1 MVVNKNRIVKKM
13 CSILSLAVLSA
24 VVVYAVVGNQV
35 SAAEVY
41 PTKQTFQT
49 SKKEDSNKLKE
60 WLSNTLF
67 KFIDFLKV
75 GVSRN
80 TTKVES
86 SLNSSNNNI
95 KQDIVWQDYFSDVV
109 NNKDRYYIN
118 YLAKE
123 KIVSIDQEKF
133 NPDNFVRLNEL
144 SKIIVNSYRHK
155 VWYNLNWNI
164 WLSNKNNFNKLM
176 PKYYNT
182 AYEMWL
188 LNWIESLE
196 DFERFVSYNDLNQ
209 MLQNFKRQYP
219 ELINLYYLDI
229 DQSAIT
235 IKRWDLSRVVFKTL
249 MLDADQT
256 NNVAY
261 QDIYYHTN
269 FDAIQTL
276 ANLDITNKQNSR
288 FYPDNNISRWDFI
301 VMFVRAYL
309 KANNKELSISNIDF
323 DIVDLDYNSV
333 YAPYI
338 IYAKEEWLIDY
349 LFEIVRS
356 QNYINI
362 EKRMTKHEAYY
373 VVSNIFDI
381 KIEYDVLKADR
392 EYISRWEIAQI
403 IVDSLNLSP
412 KLWDNKNISS
422 PNSQIEKFVMNIKS
436 FANSPKIAW
445 LLN

>member
-13 CSILSLAVLSA
+13 CSILSLAILSIVGLCTA
-24 VVVYAVVGNQV
+24 VGNQV

-41 PTKQTFQT
+41 PTKQDFQT
-49 SKKEDSNKLKE
+49 IKKENANKLKE

-67 KFIDFLKV
+67 RFIDFVKD
-75 GVSRN
+75 GVSKN
-80 TTKVES
+80 TTKIES
-86 SLNSSNNNI
+86 SLILSNTNTKEN
-95 KQDIVWQDYFSDVV
+95 VVLQDYFSDILDD
-109 NNKDRYYIN
+109 KDRYYIN

-123 KIVSIDQEKF
+123 KIISADQEKF
-133 NPDNFVRLNEL
+133 NPNNFVRLNEL
-144 SKIIVNSYRHK
+144 SKIIVNAYRHK
-155 VWYNLNWNI
+155 VWYNLNWNV

-188 LNWIESLE
+188 LNWIENLE
-196 DFERFVSYNDLNQ
+196 DFERFISYNDLNQ
-209 MLQNFKRQYP
+209 VLQNFKRQYP

-229 DQSAIT
+229 DKSAIT
-235 IKRWDLSRVVFKTL
+235 IKRWDLSRVIFKTL
-249 MLDADQT
+249 MLDADQN

-288 FYPDNNISRWDFI
+288 FYPDNNISRGDFI
-301 VMFVRAYL
+301 VMFVKSYL

-323 DIVDLDYNSV
+323 DIVDLDYNSI
-333 YAPYI
+333 YAPYV

-362 EKRMTKHEAYY
+362 EKIVTKHEAYH
-373 VVSNIFDI
+373 VISNISDI
-381 KIEYDVLKADR
+381 NIEYDVLKADR
-392 EYISRWEIAQI
+392 EYISRWEVAQI
-403 IVDSLNLSP
+403 IVDALNLSS
-412 KLWDNKNISS
+412 KSLNIKNTTS
-422 PNSQIEKFVMNIKS
+422 PNSQIEKLVINIKS
-436 FANSPKIAW
+436 FANSPKIAR